1 MKKVFFIPTPI
12 GNLGDITLR
21 SIEILKYV
29 DFIFAE
35 DTRNTLKLLNHLNI
49 KKPLKSYHK
58 DNEKLLTQ
66 KVLEHVK
73 CGNKIGIVS
82 DAGTPC
88 ISDPGQFLVKKLIE
102 NDIPFEVLPGANA
115 ILPALVMSGFDTSSF
130 YFAGFLHHNVSKR
143 KKEISELTRMKTTII
158 LFESPH
164 RLKSTLSILL
174 LHFQPPVAACREITK
189 KFEQIIYINSET
201 DIKNLTLKGEFV
213 IVIDNNLCSEKSEDE
228 PDYSEIEKLKKEGF
242 SKRDIVKI
250 MQIFG
255 FKRNKVYNLLN
266 K

>member
-1 MKKVFFIPTPI
+1 VKNVFFIPTPI

-21 SIEILKYV
+21 AIEILKYV
-29 DFIFAE
+29 DFIYAE
-35 DTRNTLKLLNHLNI
+35 DTRNTLKLLNHLKI
-49 KKPLKSYHK
+49 KKPLKSYNK
-58 DNEKLLTQ
+58 DNEKILTQ

-73 CGNKIGIVS
+73 GGDTLGIVS

-88 ISDPGQFLVKKLIE
+88 ISDPGQFLVKRLIE

-130 YFAGFLHHNVSKR
+130 YFAGFLHHNVNKR
-143 KKEISELTRMKTTII
+143 KKEISELTRMKTSII

-174 LHFQPPVAACREITK
+174 QHFRTPIAACREITK
-189 KFEQIIYINSET
+189 KFEQMTYINSET
-201 DIKNLTLKGEFV
+201 DIENVTLKGEFV
-213 IVIDNNLCSEKSEDE
+213 IIINNNISSEKSDDE
-228 PDYSEIEKLKKEGF
+228 PDYIEIEKLKKEGF
-242 SKRDIVKI
+242 TKRDIVKI

-255 FKRNKVYNLLN
+255 FKRNKVYELLN

>member
-1 MKKVFFIPTPI
+1 MKNVFFIPTPI

-21 SIEILKYV
+21 AIEIIKNV
-29 DFIFAE
+29 DFIYAE

-49 KKPLKSYHK
+49 KKTLKSYHK
-58 DNEKLLTQ
+58 DNEKLLTKQ
-66 KVLEHVK
+66 VLEHVND
-73 CGNKIGIVS
+73 GDKIGIVS

-88 ISDPGQFLVKKLIE
+88 ISDPGQFLVKRLIE
-102 NDIPFEVLPGANA
+102 NNIPFEVLPGANA
-115 ILPALVMSGFDTSSF
+115 ILPALIMSGFDTSSF
-130 YFAGFLHHNVSKR
+130 YFSGFLHHNVNKR
-143 KKEISELTRMKTTII
+143 KNEISELAREKTTII

-164 RLKSTLSILL
+164 RLKNTLSILL
-174 LHFQPPVAACREITK
+174 QYFKPPIAVCREITK
-189 KFEQIIYINSET
+189 KFEQMIYINSEK
-201 DIKNLTLKGEFV
+201 DIENLTLKGEFV
-213 IVIDNNLCSEKSEDE
+213 IVMDNRTCSGESEEE

-255 FKRNKVYNLLN
+255 FKRNKVYKLLN

>member
-1 MKKVFFIPTPI
+1 MKRVFFIPTPI

-21 SIEILKYV
+21 GIEILKYV
-29 DFIFAE
+29 DFIYAE

-58 DNEKLLTQ
+58 DNEKALTQ
-66 KVLEHVK
+66 KVLEHANY
-73 CGNKIGIVS
+73 GDIIGIVS

-88 ISDPGQFLVKKLIE
+88 ISDPGQFLVMKLIE
-102 NDIPFEVLPGANA
+102 NDVSFEVLPGANA

-130 YFAGFLHHNVSKR
+130 YFEGFLTHNINKR
-143 KKEISELTRMKTTII
+143 KKEISKLTQIKASII

-174 LHFQPPVAACREITK
+174 QHFRPPIAVCREITK
-189 KFEQIIYINSET
+189 KFEQMIYINSET
-201 DIKNLTLKGEFV
+201 DIENLILKGEFV
-213 IVIDNNLCSEKSEDE
+213 IVINNNLPSEESEDE
-228 PDYSEIEKLKKEGF
+228 PDYSEIEKLQREGF

-255 FKRNKVYNLLN
+255 FKRNKVYELLN